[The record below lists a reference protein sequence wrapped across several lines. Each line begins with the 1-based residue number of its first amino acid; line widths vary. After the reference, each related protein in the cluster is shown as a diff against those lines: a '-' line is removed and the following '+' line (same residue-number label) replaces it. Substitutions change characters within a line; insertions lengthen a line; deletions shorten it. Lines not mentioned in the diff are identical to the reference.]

1 MLPSLFPDLFTGV
14 YVDLFAVSR
23 TMLEL
28 LPLDLCLSMLGNNTH
43 LRNLLSTFGT
53 KCQNYMQRVNQGHPV
68 TMTDCTDMQ
77 DIFSAYPIVV
87 STMLEALVVHHP
99 EVISLNTAKAIA
111 MGLRYNREQ
120 RLPMLHTA
128 WDDLVHEPW
137 LPAA

>member
-1 MLPSLFPDLFTGV
+1 V

-28 LPLDLCLSMLGNNTH
+28 LPLDLCLSMLGNNTY
-43 LRNLLSTFGT
+43 LRDLVSTFGT
-53 KCQNYMQRVNQGHPV
+53 KCQNFTQRVNQGPALTV
-68 TMTDCTDMQ
+68 VDYTDMQ
-77 DIFSAYPIVV
+77 DMYSAYPTVV

-111 MGLRYNREQ
+111 IGLRYKREQ